1 MIRKER
7 LLETLFDLIRID
19 SPSREESN
27 IIEEVKTRL
36 ESLGVQCEIDSY
48 GNLLG
53 HSGYDNPILLSAHL
67 DTVEPGRGIH
77 PRVDGLYIVS
87 QDTAILGAD
96 CKAGVASVI
105 EGITSLKE
113 DGETGIDFEIAFT
126 KEEEIGVV
134 GARNLDYSKITSK
147 EAIVFDGRGAVT
159 QITSASPTHMRF
171 EVNVKGRAAH
181 AGVEPEKGVSAIKIA
196 SDLINRLPQ
205 GRIDDTT
212 TFNTGILAG
221 GSVTNAVP
229 EVALIKGE
237 FRSQNHDTIE
247 MLRSRVKGV
256 VNETQLEFP
265 DSNIELNFELDYET
279 YSRTG
284 FEPSV
289 VRVINALK
297 TLGLKHKMIPSGG
310 GSDGNI
316 FISRGIDSAVIGT
329 GSYNAHT
336 VREYIVINELLDV
349 ARVCEQLLR
358 K

>member
-1 MIRKER
+1 MAIKEN
-7 LLETLFDLIRID
+7 DG
-19 SPSREESN
+19 N
-27 IIEEVKTRL
+27 IT
-36 ESLGVQCEIDSY
+36 S
-48 GNLLG
+48 
-53 HSGYDNPILLSAHL
+53 
-67 DTVEPGRGIH
+67 
-77 PRVDGLYIVS
+77 DG
-87 QDTAILGAD
+87 TTILGGD
-96 CKAGVASVI
+96 CKAGVAAII
-105 EGITSLKE
+105 EALQSIKE
-113 DGETGIDFEIAFT
+113 DGIDRVPIQLVCT
-126 KEEEIGVV
+126 REEEIGLV
-134 GARNLDYSKITSK
+134 GARNLDMDLIVAR
-147 EAIVFDGRGAVT
+147 EGVVFDGNGPVSKLT
-159 QITSASPTHMRF
+159 VASPTYMSI
-171 EVNVKGRAAH
+171 EVNITGRSAH

-212 TFNTGILAG
+212 TFNTGILEG

-229 EVALIKGE
+229 EGALIKGE

-247 MLRSRVKGV
+247 MLRSRVKDV

-289 VRVINALK
+289 VRVINALE

>member
-19 SPSREESN
+19 SPSGEESN
-27 IIEEVKTRL
+27 VREEVKRRL

-53 HSGYDNPILLSAHL
+53 HAGYDKPVLLSAHL

-77 PRVDGLYIVS
+77 PRVEGLYIVS
-87 QDTAILGAD
+87 QDTTILGGD

-105 EGITSLKE
+105 EGLTSLQE
-113 DGETGIDFEIAFT
+113 DGECHIDFEIAFT
-126 KEEEIGVV
+126 KEEEIGLV
-134 GARNLDYSKITSK
+134 GARNLDYSKITST

-171 EVNVKGRAAH
+171 EVNVKGKAAH
-181 AGVEPEKGVSAIKIA
+181 AGAEPEKGISAIKIA

-205 GRIDDTT
+205 GRIDDST
-212 TFNTGILAG
+212 TFNIGVLEG
-221 GSVTNAVP
+221 GSATNSVP

-247 MLRSRVKGV
+247 AMQSRVKDSV
-256 VNETQLEFP
+256 SETQLEFP
-265 DSNIELNFELDYET
+265 DSNITLNIELDYET

-289 VRVINALK
+289 VRVINALES
-297 TLGLKHKMIPSGG
+297 LGLEHKMSPSGG

-316 FISRGIDSAVIGT
+316 FISRGIDSAVIGI

-336 VREYIVINELLDV
+336 EREYIVINELLDV
-349 ARVCEQLLR
+349 ARVCAQLLR

>member
-19 SPSREESN
+19 SPSGEESN
-27 IIEEVKTRL
+27 IIEEVKRRL

-53 HSGYDNPILLSAHL
+53 HSGCDNPILLSAHL

-87 QDTAILGAD
+87 QDTTILGAD

-105 EGITSLKE
+105 EGITSLIE
-113 DGETGIDFEIAFT
+113 DGKAGIDFEIAFT
-126 KEEEIGVV
+126 KEEEIGLV

-196 SDLINRLPQ
+196 SELINRLPQ

-212 TFNTGILAG
+212 TFNIGVLEG

-229 EVALIKGE
+229 ETALIKGE

-247 MLRSRVKGV
+247 MLSSRVKDM

-265 DSNIELNFELDYET
+265 DSNIDLNFELDYET

-297 TLGLKHKMIPSGG
+297 TLGLQHEMIHSGG

-316 FISRGIDSAVIGT
+316 FISRGIDSAVIGI

-336 VREYIVINELLDV
+336 VREYVVIDELLNV